1 VSSAEVTNV
10 PVDDA
15 NDLRGE
21 YFGLLMRRPLTLALL
36 GAFAVAAGVAGAIAA
51 GPLGLAAF
59 GAAIGIGLLIVFAIA
74 DSRSADA
81 FFDRYAAE
89 RGMATEGGRRHLPAS
104 TPLLNKG
111 DDRYAVRVLEGPLGD
126 GVDGLLALFTY
137 EERSSDSDGDQQ
149 TSTYNFTVGLAEVP
163 ECEYL
168 APELYCRRKSGL
180 RALEGFEDLFRSKKR
195 VEFESE
201 ELAERYEIFA
211 NPQLQDFNWLRQL
224 FSPTFIVWL
233 AESAPE
239 RFAFELV
246 GGHLCCSVNGHKEDA
261 AQLDAMRAA
270 TATVATRLRDE
281 ASESPQPGA

>member
-1 VSSAEVTNV
+1 VSSPEVTDV

-21 YFGLLMRRPLTLALL
+21 YFGLLIRRPLTMVLV
-36 GAFAVAAGVAGAIAA
+36 GAFAVAAGVAGLVAA

-59 GAAIGIGLLIVFAIA
+59 GAAIGVGLLVVFGIA
-74 DSRSADA
+74 DSHSEDA
-81 FFDRYAAE
+81 FFGKYAAD
-89 RGMATEGGRRHLPAS
+89 RGMAAEDGRRHLPAS

-137 EERSSDSDGDQQ
+137 EEKSSDSDGNQQ
-149 TSTYNFTVGLAEVP
+149 TSTYHFTVGLAEVP

-180 RALEGFEDLFRSKKR
+180 RALEGLEDLFRSKKR

-239 RFAFELV
+239 KFAFELV
-246 GGHLCCSVNGHKEDA
+246 GGHLCCYVNGHRKDA
-261 AQLDAMRAA
+261 AHLDAMRGA
-270 TATVATRLRDE
+270 TATVATRLRE
-281 ASESPQPGA
+281 ESTE

>member
-1 VSSAEVTNV
+1 VSSPEVTDV

-21 YFGLLMRRPLTLALL
+21 YFGLLIRRPLTMVLV
-36 GAFAVAAGVAGAIAA
+36 GAFAVAAGVAGLVAA

-59 GAAIGIGLLIVFAIA
+59 GAAIGVGLLVVFGIA
-74 DSRSADA
+74 DSHSEDA
-81 FFDRYAAE
+81 FFGKYAAD
-89 RGMATEGGRRHLPAS
+89 RGMASEDGRRHLPAS

-126 GVDGLLALFTY
+126 GVDGLLALFSY
-137 EERSSDSDGDQQ
+137 EEKSSDSDGNQQ
-149 TSTYNFTVGLAEVP
+149 TSTYHFTVGLAEVP

-180 RALEGFEDLFRSKKR
+180 RALEGLEDLFRSKKR

-239 RFAFELV
+239 KFAFELV
-246 GGHLCCSVNGHKEDA
+246 GGHLCCYVNGHRKDA
-261 AQLDAMRAA
+261 AHLDAMRGA
-270 TATVATRLRDE
+270 TATVATRLRE
-281 ASESPQPGA
+281 ESTE

>member
-1 VSSAEVTNV
+1 MSSPEVTDV

-21 YFGLLMRRPLTLALL
+21 YFGLLMRRPLTLVLL
-36 GAFAVAAGVAGAIAA
+36 GAFAVAAGIAGLVAA

-59 GAAIGIGLLIVFAIA
+59 GAAIGVGLLVVFGIA
-74 DSRSADA
+74 DSRSEDA
-81 FFDRYAAE
+81 FFAKYAGD
-89 RGMATEGGRRHLPAS
+89 RGMATEDGRRYLPAS

-111 DDRYAVRVLEGPLGD
+111 DDRYAVRVLEGPLGE

-137 EERSSDSDGDQQ
+137 EEKSSDSDGNQQ

-168 APELYCRRKSGL
+168 VPELYCRRKSGL
-180 RALEGFEDLFRSKKR
+180 RALEGFEDLFRSKER

-211 NPQLQDFNWLRQL
+211 NPELQDFNWLRQL
-224 FSPTFIVWL
+224 FSPSFIVWL
-233 AESAPE
+233 ADSAPE
-239 RFAFELV
+239 KFAFELV
-246 GGHLCCSVNGHKEDA
+246 GGHLCCFVNGHRKDA
-261 AQLDAMRAA
+261 AHLDAMRAA
-270 TATVATRLRDE
+270 TTAVATRLRDE
-281 ASESPQPGA
+281 SSESPPPGP